1 MGFTCWLLRSRD
13 KQVLCVSRDWLVG
26 GSAKGSRGSHDRGVK
41 TREDF
46 LWRLFF
52 SLCPSFLFNVLY
64 WRSFW
69 KGGAWVSSSQSSPV
83 EMQACT
89 FHHRVIVGWGQS
101 TLGSQTQSSNRTQGS
116 PCTSLEKHSEC
127 TVWLN
132 QSIII
137 SPNTFLVSFFRIL
150 YNPLSLFFIIICIWS
165 LTWKPWSTQFAFDLV
180 WTNLCLEDKWCYLF
194 WL

>member
-1 MGFTCWLLRSRD
+1 MKAVFLTLSVFSFQCPLL
-13 KQVLCVSRDWLVG
+13 K
-26 GSAKGSRGSHDRGVK
+26 
-41 TREDF
+41 EF
-46 LWRLFF
+46 L
-52 SLCPSFLFNVLY
+52 
-64 WRSFW
+64 
-69 KGGAWVSSSQSSPV
+69 KGGGL
-83 EMQACT
+83 ECQALRAHLLKCRPA
-89 FHHRVIVGWGQS
+89 HSIRVIVGWGQS

>member
-1 MGFTCWLLRSRD
+1 MGFTCWLLRSWD

-26 GSAKGSRGSHDRGVK
+26 GALRAPGAAVIGEWRPVK
-41 TREDF
+41 TFYEGCF
-46 LWRLFF
+46 SHSVHLFF
-52 SLCPSFLFNVLY
+52 SMSFTEGVFE
-64 WRSFW
+64 R
-69 KGGAWVSSSQSSPV
+69 GGAWVSSSQSSPV

-137 SPNTFLVSFFRIL
+137 SPNTSLVSFFRIL
-150 YNPLSLFFIIICIWS
+150 YNPLSFLYYNMHLESYLETVKHTVCIWS
-165 LTWKPWSTQFAFDLV
+165 
-180 WTNLCLEDKWCYLF
+180 CLNKFMFRW
-194 WL
+194 